1 MGNITPRNAAGTD
14 SGAATTQNIHTDP
27 QNVNLLVSE
36 YCRQNITEC
45 KPYTPPDVAILF
57 NKILWAN
64 WATSALVTFIGIAV
78 MYRKWIKRKKTV
90 EDWPYCVTLY
100 GCIPIS
106 KFKWLPESFVT
117 VMLFFKIVPSLVI
130 DVVDILSDNIY
141 YTQLVSSYD
150 SVLNE
155 NIHLEFYVFVFLFIF
170 QITGTIKNIILVC
183 LANKKIGEVAARS
196 VTEQSESQLSDTNA
210 YMAITFYQAIL
221 AFCLQDGGTALMQ
234 YIFVDKYLEDF
245 NWVVATAAIIRVLM
259 SGRTMFIFSKY
270 VYGYVDLAYHS
281 LLVACF
287 LWGLIGVKFII
298 FLAHALRSIAV
309 TFAIGE
315 SSAPQIDCI
324 NFNADFEM
332 IQTPMRCLDTMDT
345 TLLILSAISVVGVVF
360 GIVVVYKY
368 GHKVFNQSH
377 SSGRDAT
384 TFMAREMRK
393 INDSREKLPIEDH
406 ITRSLPRL
414 SALQTCA
421 DLTSA
426 ALPRRDTITGQRP
439 AHLGLEP
446 TDDS

>member
-1 MGNITPRNAAGTD
+1 MTFIPRGAD
-14 SGAATTQNIHTDP
+14 STNNTATTQTTNT

-36 YCRQNITEC
+36 YCEKYEC
-45 KPYTPPDVAILF
+45 KPYTPPDIAILF

-64 WATSALVTFIGIAV
+64 WATSALVTIIGITV

-90 EDWPYCVTLY
+90 EDWPYCQVLY
-100 GCIPIS
+100 GCIPLS
-106 KFKWLPESFVT
+106 KFKWLPESLLT
-117 VMLFFKIVPSLVI
+117 VLLFLKIVPSLVI

-141 YTQLVSSYD
+141 YTQLVSAYN

-155 NIHLEFYVFVFLFIF
+155 NIHLEFNVFVILFVF
-170 QITGTIKNIILVC
+170 QITGTIKNIILVS
-183 LANKKIGEVAARS
+183 LANKKLDVAARS
-196 VTEQSESQLSDTNA
+196 MTEESESSLSDTNA

-221 AFCLQDGGTALMQ
+221 AFCLQDGGTALIQ
-234 YIFVDKYLEDF
+234 YLYVDKYLEDF
-245 NWVVATAAIIRVLM
+245 NWVVAVAAIIRVLM

-270 VYGYVDLAYHS
+270 VYGYVDLAYHT

-324 NFNADFEM
+324 DVNDESELV
-332 IQTPMRCLDTMDT
+332 QTPMRCLDKMDT
-345 TLLILSAISVVGVVF
+345 TLLVLSGISVVGVVF
-360 GIVVVYKY
+360 GIITTYKY

-393 INDSREKLPIEDH
+393 MTESNEVLPMQDN
-406 ITRSLPRL
+406 ITRSLAPI
-414 SALQTCA
+414 QPPT
-421 DLTSA
+421 
-426 ALPRRDTITGQRP
+426 RRDTI
-439 AHLGLEP
+439 
-446 TDDS
+446 SNS